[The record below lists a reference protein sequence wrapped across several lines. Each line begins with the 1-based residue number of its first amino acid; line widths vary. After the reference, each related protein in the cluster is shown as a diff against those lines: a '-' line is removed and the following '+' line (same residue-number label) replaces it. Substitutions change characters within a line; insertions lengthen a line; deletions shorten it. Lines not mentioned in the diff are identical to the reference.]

1 MTGADIIGE
10 LLLGYTPLHVLV
22 PLSNMKAG
30 KLPPNA
36 PPNSLLIRTLSSNE
50 RQRLKRGTSVRT
62 NDRVSVTVRAE
73 SYDAQIRIIELV
85 TDACADR
92 QGAFAGAGNVS
103 VLTAG
108 RGPDLSGPA
117 DSFEQAQD
125 FKVSF
130 DKPVSRGE

>member
-10 LLLGYTPLHVLV
+10 LLLGYAPRKAMV
-22 PLSNMKAG
+22 PDANIKAG
-30 KLPPNA
+30 KLPTNA
-36 PPNSLLIRTLSSNE
+36 PLNSLLIRTISSVE
-50 RQRLKRGTSVRT
+50 RQRLKRGKTVRT

-73 SYDAQIRIIELV
+73 TYDAQIRILDLV
-85 TDACADR
+85 VDACADR

-108 RGPDLSGPA
+108 RGPDLSGPG